1 MRRIFPPLLIG
12 LFILF
17 ASGPVH
23 AQVPKDNR
31 MTLGEISDLLPVKE
45 MRAFYSKME
54 PLMLKIFGPPF
65 SNINLKIEADPTG
78 TVGDTGF
85 LDNEQTLVLAGQAK
99 EYLKNKDTDAKH
111 ALEQIY
117 GSMLHELSHAQYYYG
132 NKRVSFHPQWI
143 NEGWAKA
150 SDNLLGREL
159 ARTGSYVFTTGGIFP
174 DIGLLPYFKL
184 YLDPD
189 TVAGTMNWGFSKQNT
204 NHANVYDITTV
215 VHLTLLSALS
225 STNDNLDFF
234 KTFNNAVYNWVK
246 ENNKTDISFEEYQQI
261 MRPLLQG
268 KTIDGQPAFDWYF
281 NNPDSLIKGKLGAH
295 LGVTVEPP
303 REVVAFVFRR
313 VWENNE
319 YKEKPVGNLPVTV
332 EVLDYKGERI
342 IKKTVITDQDGN
354 GRVSFPQVENK
365 AVITIKAS
373 CAVEGKNL
381 SAESFY
387 FNAPSKSEKLYGVLV
402 DERGKLLPAKYIG
415 LLQVKDNLTFDY
427 KNKGVFEVTVP
438 TSKKTVDFDFLG
450 YKQQINKGP
459 WVRMVAIKIPAEY
472 VQKASSQ
479 PESVI
484 EAGLFGNS
492 SLNGRTTGKTT
503 KKNQVFWVGVIIAG
517 LFLVL
522 SVAVFKMPSRP
533 KNAGRRRL

>member
-1 MRRIFPPLLIG
+1 MKRVILPLLIV
-12 LFILF
+12 LLTFF
-17 ASGPVH
+17 AFSAVY
-23 AQVPKDNR
+23 AQVPENNR

-45 MRAFYSKME
+45 MRSFYSKME

-78 TVGDTGF
+78 TVHDTEF
-85 LDNEQTLVLAGQAK
+85 LDNEQTLFLAGQAK
-99 EYLKNKDTDAKH
+99 EYLKNKDTDKRH

-150 SDNLLGREL
+150 SDTLLGREL
-159 ARTGSYVFTTGGIFP
+159 AKTGSFVFTTGVVYP
-174 DIGLLPYFKL
+174 DVGLMPYFKL

-189 TVAGTMNWGFSKQNT
+189 TVAGTTNWGSSKQNT
-204 NHANVYDITTV
+204 NHGNVYDITTL
-215 VHLTLLSALS
+215 VHLTLLSAAS

-246 ENNKTDISFEEYQQI
+246 ENNQTDISLEEYQQI

-281 NNPDSLIKGKLGAH
+281 SNPNSLTKGKVGAH
-295 LGVTVEPP
+295 LGITVEP

-313 VWENNE
+313 VLENNE
-319 YKEKPVGNLPVTV
+319 YKEKPIGNLPVTV

-342 IKKTVITDQDGN
+342 IRKTVTTDQDGN
-354 GRVSFPQVENK
+354 GRVPLPQIEGK
-365 AVITIKAS
+365 AVVTMKAS
-373 CAVEGKNL
+373 CVADGKSL

-402 DERGKLLPAKYIG
+402 DEQGKLLPAKYVG
-415 LLQVKDNLTFDY
+415 LLQLKDNLTFDY

-450 YKQQINKGP
+450 YKQQVNKGP
-459 WVRMVAIKIPAEY
+459 WVRMVGIKIPTEY
-472 VQKASSQ
+472 VREASSQ

-484 EAGLFGNS
+484 EVGLFDS
-492 SLNGRTTGKTT
+492 SNPSGQSIGKTV
-503 KKNQVFWVGVIIAG
+503 KKNQVFWIGAIITG
-517 LFLVL
+517 LLLAL

-533 KNAGRRRL
+533 KGTGRKRL

>member
-1 MRRIFPPLLIG
+1 MRRIFLPLLIG

-99 EYLKNKDTDAKH
+99 EYLKNKDTDTKH

-159 ARTGSYVFTTGGIFP
+159 ARTGSYIFTTGTVFP

-261 MRPLLQG
+261 MRPFLQG

-303 REVVAFVFRR
+303 REVVAFAFRR
-313 VWENNE
+313 AWENNE

-332 EVLDYKGERI
+332 EVLDYKGEGI

-373 CAVEGKNL
+373 CVVDGKNL

-387 FNAPSKSEKLYGVLV
+387 FNAPPKSEKLYGVLV
-402 DERGKLLPAKYIG
+402 DEQGKLLPAKYIG

-450 YKQQINKGP
+450 YKQQVNKGP

-492 SLNGRTTGKTT
+492 SLNGQTTGKTT

-522 SVAVFKMPSRP
+522 SVAVFKIP
-533 KNAGRRRL
+533 

>member
-1 MRRIFPPLLIG
+1 
-12 LFILF
+12 
-17 ASGPVH
+17 
-23 AQVPKDNR
+23 

-99 EYLKNKDTDAKH
+99 EYLKNKDTDTKH

-117 GSMLHELSHAQYYYG
+117 GNMLHELSHAQYYYG

-159 ARTGSYVFTTGGIFP
+159 ARTGSFVFTTGTVFP
-174 DIGLLPYFKL
+174 DIGFLPYFKL

-189 TVAGTMNWGFSKQNT
+189 TVAGTTNWGFSKQNT

-261 MRPLLQG
+261 MHPLLQG

-295 LGVTVEPP
+295 LGVTVEP

-313 VWENNE
+313 AWENNE

-342 IKKTVITDQDGN
+342 IKKTDITDQDGN
-354 GRVSFPQVENK
+354 GRVSLPQVEDK
-365 AVITIKAS
+365 AVVAIKAS
-373 CAVEGKNL
+373 CVVDGKSL

-402 DERGKLLPAKYIG
+402 DEQGKLLPAKYVG
-415 LLQVKDNLTFDY
+415 LLQVKDNLIFDY
-427 KNKGVFEVTVP
+427 KNKGVFEITVP
-438 TSKKTVDFDFLG
+438 SGKKTVDFDFLG
-450 YKQQINKGP
+450 YKQQVNKGP

-479 PESVI
+479 PDSVI
-484 EAGLFGNS
+484 SAGLFSNS
-492 SLNGRTTGKTT
+492 IGSGQASGKIVRG
-503 KKNQVFWVGVIIAG
+503 NQVFWVGVIVVGVSLALAVI
-517 LFLVL
+517 VL
-522 SVAVFKMPSRP
+522 KRS
-533 KNAGRRRL
+533 KNTGRR